1 MAEKARQHY
10 LFVTYPVQS
19 HINPT
24 LHLAKHLASTTGAA
38 VTFSTAVSAHRRMV
52 SSFPNAD
59 QEFNNGLITY
69 LPFSDG
75 NDEGFKRDNMDLK
88 EHISDFR
95 KNGQRNVSTI
105 VGDLAA
111 AGRPVTCIVYT
122 LLLTWAVDVAEEHG
136 IPSVLYWIQPAT
148 VFAIYYHF
156 FHGFESIVRS
166 HEPSFTVYF
175 PELQPL
181 QIRDLPSYVN
191 VPVTDIDSFN
201 ATILNSFRDLFE
213 ILDREQETRVK
224 PRVLMYTFEA
234 WETEALA
241 SVTDIE
247 IIPVGQ
253 WPNNTGYPFKEDE
266 KKYMEWLDTK
276 VEGSVVYISFGSL
289 SVMKKEQKE
298 EMVRGLKESKR
309 PFLWVVR
316 KDNREEGEGVLEI
329 EGEDAMVVEWCSQ
342 GQRNVSTIVG
352 DLAAAGR
359 PVTYIVYSLLLN
371 WVVDVAEEHGI
382 PSVLYWIQPA
392 TVFAIYYHY
401 FHGFESIVRA
411 HADEPSFTVSFPEL
425 QPLQIRDLPSFL
437 NVPVTDT
444 DSFNASI
451 HNSFKELFEILD
463 RGQEDK
469 VKPRVLVNT
478 FEAWE
483 TEALASV
490 TEIDIIPV
498 GQWPKESNTSYLF
511 KEDEKKYMEWLDTK
525 EEGSVVYISFG
536 SLSVMK
542 KEQKEEML
550 RGLKESKKPFLW
562 VVRKDNREEGWVVS
576 EELVRCLELVMG
588 DGEKGVEIRNKAKTW
603 REKALEA
610 VAGGG
615 SCVVNL
621 KAFVDKFL

>member
-10 LFVTYPVQS
+10 LFVTYPIQS

-69 LPFSDG
+69 LPYSDG
-75 NDEGFKRDNMDLK
+75 NDEGLKRDNMDLK

-122 LLLTWAVDVAEEHG
+122 LLL
-136 IPSVLYWIQPAT
+136 
-148 VFAIYYHF
+148 
-156 FHGFESIVRS
+156 
-166 HEPSFTVYF
+166 
-175 PELQPL
+175 
-181 QIRDLPSYVN
+181 
-191 VPVTDIDSFN
+191 
-201 ATILNSFRDLFE
+201 
-213 ILDREQETRVK
+213 
-224 PRVLMYTFEA
+224 
-234 WETEALA
+234 
-241 SVTDIE
+241 
-247 IIPVGQ
+247 
-253 WPNNTGYPFKEDE
+253 
-266 KKYMEWLDTK
+266 
-276 VEGSVVYISFGSL
+276 
-289 SVMKKEQKE
+289 
-298 EMVRGLKESKR
+298 
-309 PFLWVVR
+309 
-316 KDNREEGEGVLEI
+316 
-329 EGEDAMVVEWCSQ
+329 
-342 GQRNVSTIVG
+342 
-352 DLAAAGR
+352 
-359 PVTYIVYSLLLN
+359 N
-371 WVVDVAEEHGI
+371 WVPDVAEEHGI

-411 HADEPSFTVSFPEL
+411 HADEPSFTICFPEL
-425 QPLQIRDLPSFL
+425 QPLQIRDLPSYV
-437 NVPVTDT
+437 NVPVNDT
-444 DSFNASI
+444 DSFNATI
-451 HNSFKELFEILD
+451 LNSFRELFEILD
-463 RGQEDK
+463 REQETR
-469 VKPRVLVNT
+469 VKPRVLMYT

-483 TEALASV
+483 TKALASV
-490 TEIDIIPV
+490 TDIEIIPV
-498 GQWPKESNTSYLF
+498 GQWPNNTGYLF

-562 VVRKDNREEGWVVS
+562 VVRKDNREEGEGVVEIEEGEDGMVVEWCDQVRVLAHS
-576 EELVRCLELVMG
+576 AVGCFVTHCGWNSTLESLVCGVPMVGVPQWSDQCTNAKLVESLWGCGVRSEVDGDGVLQGEELVRCLELVMG
-588 DGEKGVEIRNKAKTW
+588 EGEKGVEIRNKAKTW

-610 VAGGG
+610 VAEGG
-615 SCVVNL
+615 SSDVKL
-621 KAFVDKFL
+621 KAFVDDKFH

>member
-1 MAEKARQHY
+1 MAAKARHHY
-10 LFVTYPVQS
+10 LFVAYPLQS

-24 LHLAKHLASTTGAA
+24 HHLAKQLASSTGAA

-52 SSFPNAD
+52 SSVPNAD
-59 QEFNNGLITY
+59 HEFNNGLITY

-75 NDEGFKRDNMDLK
+75 NDEGFKPDSMDFKDFL
-88 EHISDFR
+88 SDFQ

-111 AGRPVTCIVYT
+111 AGRPVTC
-122 LLLTWAVDVAEEHG
+122 
-136 IPSVLYWIQPAT
+136 
-148 VFAIYYHF
+148 
-156 FHGFESIVRS
+156 
-166 HEPSFTVYF
+166 
-175 PELQPL
+175 
-181 QIRDLPSYVN
+181 
-191 VPVTDIDSFN
+191 
-201 ATILNSFRDLFE
+201 
-213 ILDREQETRVK
+213 
-224 PRVLMYTFEA
+224 
-234 WETEALA
+234 
-241 SVTDIE
+241 
-247 IIPVGQ
+247 
-253 WPNNTGYPFKEDE
+253 
-266 KKYMEWLDTK
+266 
-276 VEGSVVYISFGSL
+276 
-289 SVMKKEQKE
+289 
-298 EMVRGLKESKR
+298 
-309 PFLWVVR
+309 
-316 KDNREEGEGVLEI
+316 
-329 EGEDAMVVEWCSQ
+329 
-342 GQRNVSTIVG
+342 
-352 DLAAAGR
+352 
-359 PVTYIVYSLLLN
+359 IVYSLLLN

-525 EEGSVVYISFG
+525 EEGSVVYVSFG

-550 RGLKESKKPFLW
+550 RGLKESKRPFLW
-562 VVRKDNREEGWVVS
+562 VVRKDNREEGEGVIEIEEREDGMVVEWCDQVRVLAHRAVGCFVTHCGWNSTLESLVCGVPMVAVPQWSDQCTNAKLVESLWVCGVRCEVDGDGVLQG

-588 DGEKGVEIRNKAKTW
+588 EGEKGVEIRNNAKTW
-603 REKALEA
+603 RDKALEA
-610 VAGGG
+610 VAEGG
-615 SCVVNL
+615 SSDVNL
-621 KAFVDKFL
+621 KAFVDKFH

>member
-10 LFVTYPVQS
+10 LFVTYPIQS

-69 LPFSDG
+69 LPYSDG
-75 NDEGFKRDNMDLK
+75 NDEGLKRDNMDLK

-95 KNGQRNVSTI
+95 KT
-105 VGDLAA
+105 
-111 AGRPVTCIVYT
+111 
-122 LLLTWAVDVAEEHG
+122 HG

-148 VFAIYYHF
+148 VFAIYYHY
-156 FHGFESIVRS
+156 FHGFESIVRA
-166 HEPSFTVYF
+166 HADEPSFTVCF

-191 VPVTDIDSFN
+191 VPVNDTDSFN
-201 ATILNSFRDLFE
+201 ATILNSFRELFE

-253 WPNNTGYPFKEDE
+253 WPNNTG
-266 KKYMEWLDTK
+266 
-276 VEGSVVYISFGSL
+276 
-289 SVMKKEQKE
+289 
-298 EMVRGLKESKR
+298 
-309 PFLWVVR
+309 
-316 KDNREEGEGVLEI
+316 
-329 EGEDAMVVEWCSQ
+329 
-342 GQRNVSTIVG
+342 
-352 DLAAAGR
+352 
-359 PVTYIVYSLLLN
+359 
-371 WVVDVAEEHGI
+371 
-382 PSVLYWIQPA
+382 
-392 TVFAIYYHY
+392 
-401 FHGFESIVRA
+401 
-411 HADEPSFTVSFPEL
+411 
-425 QPLQIRDLPSFL
+425 
-437 NVPVTDT
+437 
-444 DSFNASI
+444 
-451 HNSFKELFEILD
+451 
-463 RGQEDK
+463 
-469 VKPRVLVNT
+469 
-478 FEAWE
+478 
-483 TEALASV
+483 
-490 TEIDIIPV
+490 
-498 GQWPKESNTSYLF
+498 YLF

-562 VVRKDNREEGWVVS
+562 VVRKDNREEGEGV
-576 EELVRCLELVMG
+576 
-588 DGEKGVEIRNKAKTW
+588 VEI
-603 REKALEA
+603 EE
-610 VAGGG
+610 GEDGM
-615 SCVVNL
+615 VVEW
-621 KAFVDKFL
+621 V